1 MLNPSTADA
10 AIDDPTIRRC
20 IEFSKRWGFG
30 SMRVVN
36 LYAYRATDP
45 SELKPLT
52 YAERCGPLNAW
63 HQHMALQ
70 DAAVVVAAWGGG
82 RLDPLPSALISY
94 DKPLQCLKR
103 LKDGSP
109 GHPLYIAGDTPL
121 TSWMVSDVP
130 QRVPA
135 NMVPQKGAVSHERY
149 PYEIDG
155 VPACRCGDPYC
166 TDYKDMS

>member
-1 MLNPSTADA
+1 MSAVISECGKYRYALERRWGVSPAIAWVMLNPSTADA
-10 AIDDPTIRRC
+10 TIDDPTIGRC
-20 IEFSKRWGFG
+20 IEFSRRWGFG
-30 SMRVVN
+30 SLRVVN

-45 SELKPLT
+45 RELKPLT

-70 DAAVVVAAWGGG
+70 DAAVIVAAWGGG
-82 RLDPLPSALISY
+82 RLDPVPSALISY

-121 TSWMVSDVP
+121 MPWIPRESSASDAY
-130 QRVPA
+130 A
-135 NMVPQKGAVSHERY
+135 NDR
-149 PYEIDG
+149 
-155 VPACRCGDPYC
+155 R
-166 TDYKDMS
+166 